1 MGRFVLDASA
11 LLTAVFDEPGAG
23 RIEEALKRG
32 ASISTVNVAEVAGFL
47 RRDGWTAGE
56 VADVVTELGIETVPL
71 DAETAL
77 LAGAYE
83 RKTRRLGLTMGAWA
97 CLATARRLD
106 LPALTAD
113 PRWTGLKLRGVTV
126 EVVGE

>member
-23 RIEEALKRG
+23 RVEEALKRG

-56 VADVVTELGIETVPL
+56 VADVVT
-71 DAETAL
+71 
-77 LAGAYE
+77 
-83 RKTRRLGLTMGAWA
+83 
-97 CLATARRLD
+97 
-106 LPALTAD
+106 
-113 PRWTGLKLRGVTV
+113 
-126 EVVGE
+126 